1 MTTETMTIHRALVEL
16 KTIGKRIDDTIYSAK
31 FCAAVK
37 HGAKLVEGRPVDVY
51 LDDAVSSYDKVSDL
65 IARYNAIKS
74 AVSKSNAV
82 TNVEIGGKVY
92 TVAEAIA
99 MKQHGMEFWI
109 SLRDTIKEQLNDATV
124 QIQQNNARL
133 DSQADDF
140 ISNVYGGKE
149 AAKGIDPAAIDQAR
163 KSYIESRQYEL
174 VDGLGSKKGSS
185 AQDTVKK
192 LDDMISSFENEA
204 DSVLSVSNSVTTIEI
219 SY

>member
-16 KTIGKRIDDTIYSAK
+16 KTIGKRIDDAIYSAN
-31 FCAAVK
+31 FCTAIK
-37 HGAKLVEGRPVDVY
+37 HGAKLVEGRRMEDY
-51 LDDAVSSYDKVSDL
+51 LNDATAAYDKVSDL

-82 TNVEIGGKVY
+82 TAVEIGGKVY

-99 MKQHGMEFWI
+99 MKQHGMEFWT

-124 QIQQNNARL
+124 QIQQNNVRL
-133 DSQADDF
+133 DSQADEF

-149 AAKGIDPAAIDQAR
+149 VTKVIEPAAIDQAR

-174 VDGLGSKKGSS
+174 VDGLASKKGAS

-192 LDDMISSFENEA
+192 LDDMISAFENEA
-204 DSVLSVSNSVTTIEI
+204 DSALSVSNAVTTIEI

>member
-16 KTIGKRIDDTIYSAK
+16 KTIGDRIENAIFSAK

-37 HGAKLVEGRPVDVY
+37 HGSKLVNGRRMEDY
-51 LDDAVSSYDKVSDL
+51 LADAGSSYDKVSDL
-65 IARYNAIKS
+65 ISRYNAIKA

-82 TNVEIGGKVY
+82 TVVNIGGKEY

-99 MKQHGMEFWI
+99 MKQHGMEYWI
-109 SLRDTIKEQLNDATV
+109 YLRNQIKKQLDDATV
-124 QIQQNNARL
+124 QIQRNNTTL
-133 DSQADDF
+133 DGQADEF

-149 AAKGIDPAAIDQAR
+149 ATKGVDPSAIDQAR

-174 VDGLGSKKGSS
+174 VDGLASKKGTS
-185 AQDTVKK
+185 AQEIAQK
-192 LDDMISSFENEA
+192 LDDMIQTFENEA
-204 DSVLSVSNSVTTIEI
+204 DSALSVSNAVTTIEI